1 MRRLAAILVMAVGSC
16 ALAGP
21 EWPEGGD
28 AGSLPGS
35 AQPIS
40 NGGGGVVTK
49 IIGRLEGPPGMP
61 HRGIGD
67 FQDMYRIN
75 IVDPMLFSA
84 STSAVNGG
92 SADFD
97 SSLWLFN
104 LDGTAILGNLEYFL
118 DPSSSRITG
127 QSTDGTGAM
136 IVTPGEYLLAISCTG
151 SDPLGGPG
159 FGPMF
164 EFVLPDEVS
173 GPDGPGGLNNQ
184 IVGWSEG
191 DQFGNYEIALHG
203 VEFIVPA
210 PAGAVAFS
218 GLLFAGLR
226 RRR

>member
-1 MRRLAAILVMAVGSC
+1 MQRFVGIAMMLIGSC

-35 AQPIS
+35 AQAVT
-40 NGGGGVVTK
+40 NGGGGTVTK
-49 IIGRLEGPPGMP
+49 IIGRLEGPPGLP
-61 HRGIGD
+61 GRGLGD

-75 IVDPMLFSA
+75 IVDPGLFSA

-92 SADFD
+92 SAAFD

-136 IVTPGEYLLAISCTG
+136 IVAPGEYLLAISCTG

-159 FGPMF
+159 FAPMF

-173 GPDGPGGLNNQ
+173 GPDGPGGLNQ

-191 DQFGNYEIALHG
+191 DQFGDYEIALNG

-210 PAGAVAFS
+210 PAGVIALS
-218 GLLFAGLR
+218 GLAIGGLR